1 MWSATECVNGMSLSI
16 DWSRLE
22 EVVER
27 VVRRTRAEE
36 LRDIAEAIKTLAD
49 FMRTGFKEML
59 DRIDRVEKRLEA
71 VESTLL
77 KHSKSIEEM
86 NKTLMEHSKRIEEL
100 SKRVEEH
107 TKILQEHS
115 KRLEEL
121 SKRVEELTKV
131 VQEHTK
137 TLQEHSRILQEH
149 SKRIEELSKR
159 VEELTK
165 AVQEQGKV
173 LAEHSKRLEEHS
185 KRLEEH
191 SRRVEELVREV
202 GKQGVV
208 LGSIGRRWGRDL
220 EKTVLELYRHVLEER
235 GVIPEKIERFA
246 YVDSDGRYYVKGS
259 KIEFDI
265 YAHNNRVYL
274 VEVKSHADVEDV
286 EWLYKRAEIYEKLT
300 GRKPDKLILVAIHID
315 DDAYA
320 RAKELGIDVI
330 YGAIIP

>member
-1 MWSATECVNGMSLSI
+1 VSI

-27 VVRRTRAEE
+27 AVRRARAEE
-36 LRDIAEAIKTLAD
+36 LRDVAEAIKTLAD
-49 FMRTGFKEML
+49 YVKKGF
-59 DRIDRVEKRLEA
+59 DIIA
-71 VESTLL
+71 
-77 KHSKSIEEM
+77 
-86 NKTLMEHSKRIEEL
+86 EHSKRIEEHSRIIAEYSKRIEEF

-107 TKILQEHS
+107 SKRLEEHSKILQEHS

-121 SKRVEELTKV
+121 SKRVEELTK
-131 VQEHTK
+131 
-137 TLQEHSRILQEH
+137 
-149 SKRIEELSKR
+149 
-159 VEELTK
+159 
-165 AVQEQGKV
+165 AVQEQGKI
-173 LAEHSKRLEEHS
+173 LAEHS

-191 SRRVEELVREV
+191 SRRVEEMNRVLMEHSKRIEELAREV
-202 GKQGVV
+202 GKQSVV

-235 GVIPEKIERFA
+235 GVIPEKIEKFT
-246 YVDSDGRYYVKGS
+246 YVDVDGRYYVKGS

-265 YAHNNRVYL
+265 YAHNDKVYL

-315 DDAYA
+315 DDAYK
-320 RAKELGIDVI
+320 RAGELGIEVI

>member
-1 MWSATECVNGMSLSI
+1 MSLSI

-27 VVRRTRAEE
+27 VVRRARAEE

-100 SKRVEEH
+100 
-107 TKILQEHS
+107 
-115 KRLEEL
+115 
-121 SKRVEELTKV
+121 TKV

-149 SKRIEELSKR
+149 SKRLEELSKR

-185 KRLEEH
+185 KRLEE
-191 SRRVEELVREV
+191 LAREV

-208 LGSIGRRWGRDL
+208 LGSVGRRWGRDL
-220 EKTVLELYRHVLEER
+220 EKTVLELYRSVLEER
-235 GVIPEKIERFA
+235 GVILEKIERFA

-265 YAHNNRVYL
+265 YMHNERIYL
-274 VEVKSHADVEDV
+274 VEIKSHADVEDV
-286 EWLYKRAEIYEKLT
+286 EWLYKRAEIYEKLA

>member
-1 MWSATECVNGMSLSI
+1 MSLSI

-27 VVRRTRAEE
+27 VVRRARAEE
-36 LRDIAEAIKTLAD
+36 LRDVAEAIKTLAD

-77 KHSKSIEEM
+77 EHSKSIEEM
-86 NKTLMEHSKRIEEL
+86 NKTLMEHSKRI
-100 SKRVEEH
+100 
-107 TKILQEHS
+107 
-115 KRLEEL
+115 
-121 SKRVEELTKV
+121 EELTKV

-185 KRLEEH
+185 KRLEEL
-191 SRRVEELVREV
+191 SRRVEEMNRVLMEHSKRIEEHSKRIEELVREV

-220 EKTVLELYRHVLEER
+220 EKTVLELYRSVLEER
-235 GVIPEKIERFA
+235 GIIPEKIERFA
-246 YVDSDGRYYVKGS
+246 YVDVDGRYYVKGS

-265 YAHNNRVYL
+265 YMHNESIYL

>member
-1 MWSATECVNGMSLSI
+1 LSSASVSI

-27 VVRRTRAEE
+27 VIRRTRAEE
-36 LRDIAEAIKTLAD
+36 LRDVAEAIKTLAD
-49 FMRTGFKEML
+49 YVKKGF
-59 DRIDRVEKRLEA
+59 DIIA
-71 VESTLL
+71 
-77 KHSKSIEEM
+77 
-86 NKTLMEHSKRIEEL
+86 EHSKRIEEHSKIIAEHSKRIDEL

-107 TKILQEHS
+107 SMILQEHSKRLEEHS

-121 SKRVEELTKV
+121 SKRVEEMN
-131 VQEHTK
+131 
-137 TLQEHSRILQEH
+137 
-149 SKRIEELSKR
+149 R
-159 VEELTK
+159 VLM
-165 AVQEQGKV
+165 
-173 LAEHSKRLEEHS
+173 EHSKRLEELT
-185 KRLEEH
+185 K
-191 SRRVEELVREV
+191 EV
-202 GKQGVV
+202 AHQGVV

-235 GVIPEKIERFA
+235 GVIPEKIERFT
-246 YVDSDGRYYVKGS
+246 YVDVDGRYYVKGS

-265 YAHNNRVYL
+265 YAHNDKVYL

-315 DDAYA
+315 DDAYK
-320 RAKELGIDVI
+320 RTGELGIEVI

>member
-1 MWSATECVNGMSLSI
+1 VSI

-27 VVRRTRAEE
+27 VVRRARAEE
-36 LRDIAEAIKTLAD
+36 LRDVAEAIKTLAD
-49 FMRTGFKEML
+49 YVKKGF
-59 DRIDRVEKRLEA
+59 DIIA
-71 VESTLL
+71 
-77 KHSKSIEEM
+77 
-86 NKTLMEHSKRIEEL
+86 EHSKRIEEHSKRIEEHSKIIAEHSKRIEDL

-107 TKILQEHS
+107 SKILQEHS

-149 SKRIEELSKR
+149 SKRIEELSRR
-159 VEELTK
+159 VEEMNR
-165 AVQEQGKV
+165 V
-173 LAEHSKRLEEHS
+173 LMEHSKRLEEHS
-185 KRLEEH
+185 KRI
-191 SRRVEELVREV
+191 EELTREV

-208 LGSIGRRWGRDL
+208 LGSVGRRWGRDL

-235 GVIPEKIERFA
+235 GIIPEKIEKFT

-265 YAHNNRVYL
+265 YLHNERIYL

-286 EWLYKRAEIYEKLT
+286 EWLYKRAEIYEKLA

-315 DDAYA
+315 DDAYK
-320 RAKELGIDVI
+320 RAGELGIEVI

>member
-1 MWSATECVNGMSLSI
+1 MSLSI

-27 VVRRTRAEE
+27 VVRRARAEE

-100 SKRVEEH
+100 
-107 TKILQEHS
+107 
-115 KRLEEL
+115 
-121 SKRVEELTKV
+121 TKV

-149 SKRIEELSKR
+149 SKRLEELSKR

-185 KRLEEH
+185 KRLEE
-191 SRRVEELVREV
+191 LAREV

-208 LGSIGRRWGRDL
+208 LGSVGRRWGRDL
-220 EKTVLELYRHVLEER
+220 EKTVLELYRSVLEER
-235 GVIPEKIERFA
+235 GVILEKIERFA

-265 YAHNNRVYL
+265 YMHNERIYL
-274 VEVKSHADVEDV
+274 VEIKSHADVEDV